1 MKREVLKELPLSAAA
16 LTGGMLQ
23 EYQQLLV
30 DTFRQNG
37 TEFQPKCAE
46 MEIECEK
53 EMAAQGMTI
62 HELDNT
68 PFKEAVEKV
77 YTDLNYSDLR
87 DAILKEAG
95 LAQ

>member
-1 MKREVLKELPLSAAA
+1 
-16 LTGGMLQ
+16 
-23 EYQQLLV
+23 
-30 DTFRQNG
+30 
-37 TEFQPKCAE
+37 
-46 MEIECEK
+46 
-53 EMAAQGMTI
+53 MTI

>member
-1 MKREVLKELPLSAAA
+1 MSIKSDRWIRK
-16 LTGGMLQ
+16 
-23 EYQQLLV
+23 
-30 DTFRQNG
+30 
-37 TEFQPKCAE
+37 
-46 MEIECEK
+46 
-53 EMAAQGMTI
+53 MAAQGMTI